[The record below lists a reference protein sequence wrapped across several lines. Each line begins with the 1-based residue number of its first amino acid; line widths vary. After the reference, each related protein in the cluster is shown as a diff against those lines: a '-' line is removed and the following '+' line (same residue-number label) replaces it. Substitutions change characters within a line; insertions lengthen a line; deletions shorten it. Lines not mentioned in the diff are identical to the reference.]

1 MSHNDSSHTLVQNI
15 ATDPF
20 GLSVSLSISLCL
32 TNYVSV
38 YQNVDMGLTYNG

>member
-20 GLSVSLSISLCL
+20 GLSVSLPISLCP

-38 YQNVDMGLTYNG
+38 YQNVDMGYTYDV